1 MATHAIPG
9 SQRSLHST
17 ARVFRTAEVARIL
30 GVSAARV
37 RGIVRAG
44 LCRPSRHGRALEF
57 SFQDLVLLRAAHSLL
72 RAAIPP
78 RRVRHALN
86 ELATQ
91 LPPDRPLS
99 GVRIYADGRRV
110 VARDGGTAWQ
120 PDSGQVV
127 FAFEVD
133 ELARAARRVVPA
145 RERSNRAEP
154 RSPGP
159 TQSALAWFERALAR
173 EQRADVAGACE
184 AYRRALELDADMA
197 DAHINLGRLLQ
208 EQGDVAEAARLYHLA
223 IECNPDD
230 PVAHYNLAIA
240 LEDQRHFAAAVAH
253 YQRAL
258 AYDSEFAD
266 AHFNLGRLLDRLGR
280 RSEAIRHLL
289 SYKKLTGEK

>member
-1 MATHAIPG
+1 MHAAHG
-9 SQRSLHST
+9 SQHSSRP
-17 ARVFRTAEVARIL
+17 AEVFRTAEVARIL
-30 GVSAARV
+30 GVPASRV

-44 LCRPSRHGRALEF
+44 LCRPARHGRALEF
-57 SFQDLVLLRAAHSLL
+57 SFQDLVLLRAAHGLL
-72 RAAIPP
+72 RADIPP
-78 RRVRHALN
+78 RRVRHALS

-91 LPPDRPLS
+91 LPPNRPLS

-133 ELARAARRVVPA
+133 ELARVARRVVPA
-145 RERSNRAEP
+145 RGRRARAAP
-154 RSPGP
+154 RAPGP
-159 TQSALAWFERALAR
+159 TQTALAWFERGLAR
-173 EQRADVAGACE
+173 EQRSDVAGACD
-184 AYRRALELDADMA
+184 AYRRAIDLDPEMA
-197 DAHINLGRLLQ
+197 DAYINLGRLLQ
-208 EQGDVAEAARLYHLA
+208 EQGDVAEAVRLYHLA
-223 IECNPDD
+223 IECTPDD

-240 LEDQRHFAAAVAH
+240 LEDQRHFAAALSH

-258 AYDSEFAD
+258 SYDPEFAD

-289 SYKKLTGEK
+289 SYKKLSEGK